1 MRALEKVTDEVLNI
15 NPTEKPIMICQTQE
29 IESISS
35 KPISVEEVKP
45 GILSLTVTGLSGGVE
60 IKADW

>member
-1 MRALEKVTDEVLNI
+1 
-15 NPTEKPIMICQTQE
+15 MICQTQE

-60 IKADW
+60 MKADW